1 MKESASMQTSRLYLG
16 EPPEVE
22 AALRAES
29 PCNLDELHW
38 LAQRVCQYA
47 RSASADRKRL
57 SKLLPRIDQRIGRH
71 FMGQLTLAI
80 AHRVLGNLEQAHS
93 AWTSA
98 RELATSGHPWSRV
111 VPDHARWTAC
121 TPPPQLVEE
130 EPGRVYRLVGE
141 TRHPGAV
148 FGTLG
153 VGRFIRLSSGA
164 LVFLNPVPV
173 PEHITAQVR
182 DLGQVQHI
190 IAPAKYHS
198 EHVMAARRSFP
209 NAQAWGVP
217 AHRGYAKLSNVKFD
231 GLLDDDKP
239 LFPDEFDQITLH
251 GNDVGDVW
259 LLDRASSTLITT
271 DALFYSQAPA
281 TSDYSTAFST
291 FYAWSWGVC
300 GRNGVPSYQPPMWRD
315 LPRYQE
321 ALRRALAL
329 RFEHVAYCHGSWRA
343 IENDGTKRLGDAL
356 RWITQLSRL
365 NGARLTFE
373 FVRRHPLV
381 VYRALRDGGA

>member
-1 MKESASMQTSRLYLG
+1 M
-16 EPPEVE
+16 E

-38 LAQRVCQYA
+38 FAQRVCQYA
-47 RSASADRKRL
+47 RNASADRKRL
-57 SKLLPRIDQRIGRH
+57 SKLLPRIDQRVGCH
-71 FMGQLTLAI
+71 FMGQLTLAM
-80 AHRVLGNLEQAHS
+80 AHRVLGNSEQAHD
-93 AWTSA
+93 AWAAA
-98 RELATSGHPWSRV
+98 RERTTSGHPWSSV
-111 VPDHARWTAC
+111 VPDHTRWTASI
-121 TPPPQLVEE
+121 PPAQLAEE
-130 EPGRVYRLVGE
+130 EAGRVYRIVGE

-153 VGRFIRLSSGA
+153 VGRFIRLTSGA
-164 LVFLNPVPV
+164 LVFVNPVPV
-173 PEHITAQVR
+173 PEHVAAQVR
-182 DLGQVQHI
+182 DLGEVRHI

-198 EHVMAARRSFP
+198 EHVMAAKRSFP
-209 NAQAWGVP
+209 NALAWGVP
-217 AHRGYAKLSNVKFD
+217 AHRGYARVATVEFD
-231 GLLDDDKP
+231 GLLDDDHP

-271 DALFYSQAPA
+271 DALFYSESLA
-281 TSDYSTAFST
+281 TSEYSTAFST
-291 FYAWSWGVC
+291 FYAWAWGVW
-300 GRNGVPSYQPPMWRD
+300 GRNGIPSYQPPMWRD

-329 RFEHVAYCHGSWRA
+329 RFEYVAYCHGSWRA
-343 IENDGTKRLGDAL
+343 IENHGTSRLGDAL
-356 RWITQLSRL
+356 GWITQLSRL
-365 NGARLTFE
+365 EGARLTLD